1 MDVGVVVGGMSERD
15 NVIIYAFRSVNE
27 LEVVCDAVGRVASR
41 TMSTCSNFVLREGG
55 SKRCFRNCMLQFC
68 RELVVGG
75 PVVCLLQGVAEGIKG
90 FIRCGAVDISNDEE
104 GGNGSDEQYGEGAYR
119 DLSPGYNDDTQ
130 IF

>member
-75 PVVCLLQGVAEGIKG
+75 LVVCLLQGVAEGIKG
-90 FIRCGAVDISNDEE
+90 FIRCGAADISNDEE
-104 GGNGSDEQYGEGAYR
+104 GGNSSDEQYGEDRYR
-119 DLSPGYNDDTQ
+119 EPTSLSAPLLHS
-130 IF
+130 